1 MSIVQIEFRTS
12 LMTLREQ
19 ILQSLG
25 HPVVS
30 VLGSHAAKKLE
41 LSAET
46 VGVIS
51 IGHGAPWQERLEIIR
66 YFKQTLPIVP
76 IVVLLREKDN
86 QFSEADYN
94 CPADNPP
101 QWVRLISQ
109 VLYRA

>member
-12 LMTLREQ
+12 LMTVREE

-30 VLGSHAAKKLE
+30 ALGSNPAKALD

-51 IGHGAPWQERLEIIR
+51 IGHGAPWQERLELIR
-66 YFKQTLPIVP
+66 YFKQRLPTVP
-76 IVVLLREKDN
+76 VVVLLRQRDN

-101 QWVRLISQ
+101 QWVRLIIQ
-109 VLYRA
+109 ALQRA